1 MILRSI
7 AKARGSERTL
17 NYAIGLLLGLV
28 LPSGILLLAN
38 ALNTKIKSRQDVER
52 HTSIPIAGIAPHSK
66 YGTNLV
72 VLNKPKSAVSEAF
85 RALRSNIKFIAQTP
99 GTGQAQVIAITSSV
113 GGEGKTFLSIN
124 LASVLSLG
132 VQKVVLVGV
141 DLRKP
146 KIFNDFGLSN
156 DVGLSNYLAGHS
168 EISQIVQK
176 SGYDNLDIIS
186 GGVVPPNPS
195 ELIQSERFS
204 SLMQE
209 LKRTYDYVILD
220 TPPVG
225 LVADALQVTPFLDA
239 MLYVVRYDY
248 TQGDLLAFIDEQQRG
263 CKECDVI
270 LNDVGQQRLRVR
282 VRYGYGYGYGY
293 GFPRGQQ
300 RLTIT

>member
-1 MILRSI
+1 M
-7 AKARGSERTL
+7 
-17 NYAIGLLLGLV
+17 
-28 LPSGILLLAN
+28 LLLAN
-38 ALNTKIKSRQDVER
+38 ALNTKIRSRQDVER

-72 VLNKPKSAVSEAF
+72 VLNKPKSSVSEAF
-85 RALRSNIKFIAQTP
+85 RALRSNIKFITKAADK
-99 GTGQAQVIAITSSV
+99 GQAQVIAVTSSV

-124 LASVLSLG
+124 LASVFSLG
-132 VQKVVLVGV
+132 SHKVILVGV

-156 DVGLSNYLAGHS
+156 DIGLSNYLAGHS
-168 EISQIVQK
+168 TSLQIVQK

-195 ELIQSERFS
+195 ELIQSKRFS
-204 SLMQE
+204 TLLEE
-209 LKRTYDYVILD
+209 LKRSYDYIILD

-248 TQGDLLAFIDEQQRG
+248 TQGELLAFIQEQHSNG
-263 CKECDVI
+263 VVENVSLI
-270 LNDVGQQRLRVR
+270 LNDVGQQK
-282 VRYGYGYGYGY
+282 GYGYGYGWGMAMGMGMGMGTSKMKRQLEASGIQY
-293 GFPRGQQ
+293 TPSIQTLHFKP
-300 RLTIT
+300 